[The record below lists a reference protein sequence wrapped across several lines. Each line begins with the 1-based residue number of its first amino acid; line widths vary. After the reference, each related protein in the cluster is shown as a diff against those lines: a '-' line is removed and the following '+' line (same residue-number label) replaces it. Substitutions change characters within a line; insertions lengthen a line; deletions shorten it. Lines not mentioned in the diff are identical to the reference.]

1 MNTRITYQPL
11 NQTSFSLAAQAG
23 RLLGKGMETNE
34 VDDLTDAAAD
44 SFFAKTISAPLLNSK
59 AAPDLCDQNGGW
71 DLAFHMKIM
80 MDIRG
85 ANP

>member
-1 MNTRITYQPL
+1 MNTRNTYHSL

-44 SFFAKTISAPLLNSK
+44 SFFAETISAPLMNSK
-59 AAPDLCDQNGGW
+59 VAPDFCDQNGGW
-71 DLAFHMKIM
+71 ELAFHMTIM

>member
-11 NQTSFSLAAQAG
+11 NQISLSLAARAG
-23 RLLGKGMETNE
+23 HFLGKWIETRE
-34 VDDLTDAAAD
+34 VDDPTDAVAE
-44 SFFAKTISAPLLNSK
+44 SFSAKTISAPLMNSK
-59 AAPDLCDQNGGW
+59 VAPDFCDQDGGW
-71 DLAFHMKIM
+71 ELAFHMTIM